1 MSKNIVY
8 RSLVALVTGL
18 KDVARGDVSMVVLF
32 ARLYELAKER
42 KLTDARN
49 DFFLSLISKN
59 FRLKT
64 KIKLGRSSTTV
75 YRKFYE
81 QFQASNSYSQ
91 EKAVAE
97 RKCANY
103 LIIRDGA
110 MGDVLMLTPVIR
122 ELHRLHEGEIVI
134 DVATHAKNV
143 FFNSPYV
150 ARVLDPNSLCKGV
163 RTYDV
168 VIDLNHVYERSPN
181 THPVDAYAK
190 CVFGKRHFDKQLAIY
205 SSEKDDELVKQSV
218 AEIAAPFL
226 VVHYFKHEWP
236 NREINRDIWRGLLFS
251 LAKSLQCKI
260 VFIGVDRDHAIED
273 NDVFLDYRGR
283 YSIQQL
289 KLLIDNS
296 IGFFGGDSGPSH
308 VAAATN
314 APMAVFYTC
323 AHDEARK
330 PLRTV
335 GRFMPIIPNVDC
347 YGCLTRNPIPRP
359 GYLCERGDNACT
371 SSFDVEKLK
380 VEINQ
385 FFKVEP

>member
-1 MSKNIVY
+1 MLKNFVY
-8 RSLVALVTGL
+8 RLLVSLTAGL
-18 KDVARGDVSMVVLF
+18 KDIARGDMPLGTLLS
-32 ARLYELAKER
+32 RLYEINRKR
-42 KLTDARN
+42 KLTGLRN
-49 DFFLSLISKN
+49 DQFLSLIVKN

-64 KIKLGRSSTTV
+64 KIKLGRPSAAL

-81 QFQASNSYSQ
+81 QFQASKSYSQ
-91 EKAVAE
+91 ANAVAV
-97 RKCANY
+97 RKYSKY

-122 ELHRLHEGEIVI
+122 ELHHLHEGEIVI
-134 DVATHAKNV
+134 DVATHANNV
-143 FFNSPYV
+143 FLNSPYV
-150 ARVLDPNSLCKGV
+150 ARVLDPNSLFKGV

-168 VIDLNHVYERSPN
+168 VIDLNDVYERSPN

-190 CVFGKRHFDKQLAIY
+190 CVFGKRHFDKQLAIFN
-205 SSEKDDELVKQSV
+205 SQRDAEFVKHVVS
-218 AEIAAPFL
+218 EIAAPFL

-236 NREINRDIWRGLLFS
+236 NREINCDIWRGLLLS
-251 LAKSLQCKI
+251 LAKSAQYKI

-273 NDVFLDYRGR
+273 NGVFLDHRGR

-296 IGFFGGDSGPSH
+296 IGFLGGDSGPSH
-308 VAAATN
+308 VAAATS

-323 AHDEARK
+323 AHHEARK
-330 PLRTV
+330 PLRNV
-335 GRFMPIIPNVDC
+335 GRFVPIIPNVDC

-371 SSFDVEKLK
+371 YSFDLENLK
-380 VEINQ
+380 AEIGE
-385 FFKVEP
+385 FFKVES

>member
-1 MSKNIVY
+1 MS
-8 RSLVALVTGL
+8 LAAGL
-18 KDVARGDVSMVVLF
+18 KVVARGDMTLSSLLS
-32 ARLYELAKER
+32 RLYGTTKQEELTGAK
-42 KLTDARN
+42 N
-49 DFFLSLISKN
+49 DFFLSLIGEN

-64 KIKLGRSSTTV
+64 KIKLGRSSATV

-81 QFQASNSYSQ
+81 QFQASKSYSQ

-97 RKCANY
+97 RKYSNY

-110 MGDVLMLTPVIR
+110 MGDALMLTPVIR
-122 ELHRLHEGEIVI
+122 ELHHLHDEEIVI

-150 ARVLDPNSLCKGV
+150 ARVLDPKSLCKGV

-168 VIDLNHVYERSPN
+168 VINLNDVYERSPN

-205 SSEKDDELVKQSV
+205 SSEEDVEFVKHLVAQ
-218 AEIAAPFL
+218 IAVPFL

-236 NREINRDIWRGLLFS
+236 NREINGDIWRGLLFF

-260 VFIGVDRDHAIED
+260 IFIGVDRDHAIEE
-273 NDVFLDYRGR
+273 NDVFLDHRGR

-296 IGFFGGDSGPSH
+296 IGFLGGDSGPSH

-323 AHDEARK
+323 AHHEARK
-330 PLRTV
+330 PLRNV

-380 VEINQ
+380 VEISL
-385 FFKVEP
+385 FFKVES